1 MLPIS
6 RSVRLPRVPSP
17 ARHPRRS
24 TRAAARLTVGLA
36 GFTAAAVLAAC
47 GSSGTSSST
56 GGGKAA
62 ASPSPSASVL
72 AGGKSCSSS
81 ATKITFWAW
90 VPGIA
95 RAVTAFNQ
103 THPSICVT
111 LENPGA
117 GLAEYTPLNNALKAG
132 SGAPDVA
139 EVEYD
144 ELPSFII
151 QKYVDN
157 LVPYGASKYKGDF
170 APWAWQEVTQ
180 GNGVYAMPSDAG
192 PAGFYYN
199 AKLLAQYHLTP
210 PSTWTQFASDAVAVH
225 KANPK
230 VYLAN
235 WTPTDLQWLLTA
247 MAQAGAFPYKYSGGS
262 TVTIDWAG
270 AAQMKFAS
278 FWQNLVNEK
287 AVSTVNDAN
296 SSPLPAEDLDNGVV
310 LTSPLESAW
319 APSYFQPDA
328 KKTLGDWRAAA
339 LPQWTAGANVSANW
353 GGSTYPVFSQSK
365 HPAQA
370 AEFAEWLTGN
380 QASWTIL
387 KTPPSELF
395 PTYLPLLND
404 PSFKSLTYPVSG
416 TSQPNQVFSTAAT
429 EIQPVQWPPFMTEA
443 LNQALTTFQPA
454 LNGKATVQQVFQTFQ
469 SQEVAYAK
477 AQGFTVSTG

>member
-1 MLPIS
+1 MLPKSGSTWLSWGPSPTRRS
-6 RSVRLPRVPSP
+6 RSS
-17 ARHPRRS
+17 AR
-24 TRAAARLTVGLA
+24 AVARLTAGLA
-36 GFTAAAVLAAC
+36 GVAALALLAAC
-47 GSSGTSSST
+47 GSSGTSSS
-56 GGGKAA
+56 GGTAKAS
-62 ASPSPSASVL
+62 ASPAASVL
-72 AGGKSCSSS
+72 AGGASCSSS

-95 RAVTAFNQ
+95 RAVTAFNKS
-103 THPSICVT
+103 HPSICVT

-117 GLAEYTPLNNALKAG
+117 GLDEYTPLNNALKAG

-144 ELPSFII
+144 ELPSFIV

-157 LVPYGASKYKGDF
+157 LVPYGANKYKSDF
-170 APWAWQEVTQ
+170 APWAWKEVSQ
-180 GNGVYAMPSDAG
+180 GSAVYAMPSDAG

-199 AKLLAQYHLTP
+199 AKLMAQYHLTP
-210 PSTWTQFASDAVAVH
+210 PATWTQFAADAVTVH

-262 TVTIDWAG
+262 TVTIDWTG

-278 FWQNLVNEK
+278 FWQSLVNEK

-296 SSPLPAEDLDNGVV
+296 NSPLPAENLDNGVV
-310 LTSPLESAW
+310 VTSPLESAW

-370 AEFAEWLTGN
+370 AEFSEWLTGS

-416 TSQPNQVFSTAAT
+416 TSQPNQVFSVAAT

-454 LNGKATVQQVFQTFQ
+454 LDGKATVQQVFQTFQ
-469 SQEVAYAK
+469 SQEVSYAK